1 MKAPNKYRQPKKVP
15 VPNFAGYPN
24 KINTQT
30 VKMNY
35 VGAATKGTKTSNR
48 FA

>member
-1 MKAPNKYRQPKKVP
+1 MKEKTVYQQPKKVP

-35 VGAATKGTKTSNR
+35 VGAATKGTKTSNM